1 MKNIHYFIL
10 VLLTTSTFAQ
20 SALYNSGSIRIHD
33 TATLGF
39 HTNLINNATF
49 DQNLGTVGFYGPTVT
64 SVSGAFIPVFYDIEI
79 FKPLSAV
86 VLETS
91 IDVIN
96 ALNFIDGD
104 IQTYRN
110 NPIENMIVSPDAF
123 TTGESDLSKVDGY
136 LSIKQKQNFFFTVGD
151 ASYIRPLTLNS
162 ESENPEAKCAYFYED
177 PNIPTTFN
185 TSFNT
190 NSREKEVR
198 ALSTTEFWDI
208 DGSLPSTIS
217 ISWNERSAISN
228 FVDEYYQIGV
238 AGWHRTAK
246 KWINLGSV
254 NPIGDLNQGAVTSE
268 TFVPNDYEA
277 ITFAKM
283 AIPTKLFKLNNYL
296 VSNNGDGINDF
307 LYIPELEESPNN
319 RIRIF
324 DRNGLQVFEQ
334 NNYQNEFTGF
344 SNMNNLVYQRNE
356 GLPSGVYFY
365 LAYLDDLQLEF
376 QGFLY
381 LTH

>member
-177 PNIPTTFN
+177 PNIPTT
-185 TSFNT
+185 
-190 NSREKEVR
+190 K
-198 ALSTTEFWDI
+198 
-208 DGSLPSTIS
+208 
-217 ISWNERSAISN
+217 
-228 FVDEYYQIGV
+228 
-238 AGWHRTAK
+238 H
-246 KWINLGSV
+246 
-254 NPIGDLNQGAVTSE
+254 
-268 TFVPNDYEA
+268 
-277 ITFAKM
+277 
-283 AIPTKLFKLNNYL
+283 
-296 VSNNGDGINDF
+296 
-307 LYIPELEESPNN
+307 
-319 RIRIF
+319 
-324 DRNGLQVFEQ
+324 
-334 NNYQNEFTGF
+334 
-344 SNMNNLVYQRNE
+344 
-356 GLPSGVYFY
+356 
-365 LAYLDDLQLEF
+365 QL
-376 QGFLY
+376 
-381 LTH
+381 

>member
-1 MKNIHYFIL
+1 MKNLPYFLLIIL
-10 VLLTTSTFAQ
+10 SSSTFAQ
-20 SALYNSGSIRIHD
+20 NALYNSGSIRIHN

-91 IDVIN
+91 IDVTN

-104 IQTYRN
+104 IHTFRN

-177 PNIPTTFN
+177 PNTPTTFN

-208 DGSLPSTIS
+208 DGSLPSTVS

-228 FVDEYYQIGV
+228 FVDEYYQIGI
-238 AGWHRTAK
+238 AGWHRTAN
-246 KWINLGSV
+246 KWMNLGSV
-254 NPIGDLNQGAVTSE
+254 DAIGDLNQGAVTSE
-268 TFVPNDYEA
+268 TFIPNDYEV

-283 AIPTKLFKLNNYL
+283 AIPTKVLKLNNYL

-307 LYIPELEESPNN
+307 LFIPELEQSPNN

-324 DRNGLQVFEQ
+324 DRNGLQVFEK

-381 LTH
+381 LTN